1 MTLPPKRHFLH
12 AAWLRFRHPA
22 SGVEVELRSPLP
34 ADLASALAS
43 AAGPDSSFADTDP
56 LEYFGF
62 FTDDH
67 P

>member
-1 MTLPPKRHFLH
+1 MPPKRHFLH

-22 SGVEVELRSPLP
+22 TGAPMELRSPLP
-34 ADLASALAS
+34 PDLVTALAS
-43 AAGPDSSFADTDP
+43 AATEGPVISSSAPDP

-62 FTDDH
+62 FRDDD